1 MKTLF
6 RLLRWPLGQIII
18 FLDWLS
24 GPKPPAHSAE
34 VQRELDAQTAR
45 LKLYQF
51 QQCPFCV
58 ITRRR
63 IRGLGLNIETRD
75 ARNDPR
81 WQSELIEQGGKYQ
94 VPCLRIDQGEGNI
107 EWLYESKN
115 IIRYLDQ
122 RFAAEKP

>member
-6 RLLRWPLGQIII
+6 RLLRWPLGQIVV
-18 FLDWLS
+18 FLNWLS
-24 GPKPPAHSAE
+24 GPKPPTRSAE
-34 VQRELDAQTAR
+34 VQQKLDAQTAH

-58 ITRRR
+58 RTRRR

-75 ARNDPR
+75 ALNDPR

-94 VPCLRIDQGEGNI
+94 VPCLRIDKGDDNI
-107 EWLYESKN
+107 EWLYESKD
-115 IIRYLDQ
+115 IIRYLDR
-122 RFAAEKP
+122 RFATDPP

>member
-1 MKTLF
+1 MKILF

-18 FLDWLS
+18 FLDWIS
-24 GPKPPAHSAE
+24 GPKPPIHSDE
-34 VQRELDAQTAR
+34 IQQKLDAQTAH

-58 ITRRR
+58 RTRRS
-63 IRGLGLNIETRD
+63 IRSLGLNIETRD

-94 VPCLRIDQGEGNI
+94 VPCLRIDKGDDNI
-107 EWLYESKN
+107 EWLYESNN

-122 RFAAEKP
+122 RFATYKP